1 MVAGLHLRR
10 HASRRPP
17 AKHQRKDWPLHAT
30 RCKCILLSC
39 YGFRL
44 PARRACRGR
53 VCSAAASSQSASCG
67 VVWRGVAWCRA
78 FFSFPWRRKHRF
90 HVPAREEEAFL
101 IFDDAPYL
109 QKVSSGVIW
118 NSFLCVCRDV
128 GGDLAKIW
136 LPLFGYG
143 CHFFK
148 KKKEVCLLFGR
159 PNRKILLGDHTLVS
173 RNDNGK
179 FHVVE

>member
-1 MVAGLHLRR
+1 VVAGLHLRR

-67 VVWRGVAWCRA
+67 VVWCGVAWRGVVSR
-78 FFSFPWRRKHRF
+78 FLQFPMEKKASIPRPGPGGRSLFNFRRRTVFAKGEF
-90 HVPAREEEAFL
+90 W
-101 IFDDAPYL
+101 
-109 QKVSSGVIW
+109 S
-118 NSFLCVCRDV
+118 
-128 GGDLAKIW
+128 DLE
-136 LPLFGYG
+136 FV
-143 CHFFK
+143 F
-148 KKKEVCLLFGR
+148 VCLQGR
-159 PNRKILLGDHTLVS
+159 GRRPS
-173 RNDNGK
+173 
-179 FHVVE
+179 